1 MIALLKTII
10 AILLGFGIWYLIGW
24 FLSNEMNPLLWSL
37 NGKLAYLLVGFIS
50 SDGVLNELSE
60 Y

>member
-1 MIALLKTII
+1 MIALIKTILV
-10 AILLGFGIWYLIGW
+10 ILIVFGMWYLIGW

-37 NGKLAYLLVGFIS
+37 YGKLAYLLVGFIS
-50 SDGVLNELSE
+50 SGGALNELSE